1 MKGMKTRGPTV
12 INAEAWMAELLPQLQ
27 QAFGARLCYL
37 GLQGSYRRG
46 EATESSDIDVV
57 VLLESVGLDDL
68 DTYRSI
74 VRAMAEGQK
83 ACGFFCSVADMLSW
97 PRHELFAFQKDTAD
111 YYGKLENFLPVI
123 SINDAAESA
132 RIGASGLMH
141 LLTHSYLYA
150 AEDDRPMILQQAY
163 KAAFF
168 VMQVH
173 KCVETGVY
181 CRSRSQLMSR
191 LDGADKEI
199 ISAGIDVSQWL
210 ASHSQ
215 RECFATLLRWCSTI
229 LQAASK
235 YPGAE

>member
-1 MKGMKTRGPTV
+1 M

-97 PRHELFAFQKDTAD
+97 PRHNSLHFKKILLIITA
-111 YYGKLENFLPVI
+111 
-123 SINDAAESA
+123 SW
-132 RIGASGLMH
+132 RIFSL
-141 LLTHSYLYA
+141 SY
-150 AEDDRPMILQQAY
+150 R
-163 KAAFF
+163 
-168 VMQVH
+168 
-173 KCVETGVY
+173 
-181 CRSRSQLMSR
+181 
-191 LDGADKEI
+191 
-199 ISAGIDVSQWL
+199 
-210 ASHSQ
+210 
-215 RECFATLLRWCSTI
+215 
-229 LQAASK
+229 
-235 YPGAE
+235 

>member
-1 MKGMKTRGPTV
+1 M

-97 PRHELFAFQKDTAD
+97 PRHELFTFQKDTAD

-168 VMQVH
+168 VMLVH

>member
-1 MKGMKTRGPTV
+1 M

-97 PRHELFAFQKDTAD
+97 QRHELFAFQKDTAD

-150 AEDDRPMILQQAY
+150 AEDDRPMILQKAY

-215 RECFATLLRWCSTI
+215 RECFATLMRWCSTI
-229 LQAASK
+229 VQAASK